1 MTALKHFTVKSH
13 LTALDK
19 ALALPVRQAAALQPE
34 QMEHI
39 LRILAGRRHHEP
51 FSFAFALAFT
61 TFVRQSNLAPQSE
74 SSFNPARHTQRK
86 DMVQSKDGLF
96 LAVFWTKTRQ
106 HSRTPDL
113 IPLPLLKDSILCP
126 VFHWIKYKDY
136 SRGAPMQ
143 GPLLVT
149 TAQAGAQAVSTTI
162 TLPFLRSVFANLV
175 QEAGLTGQFTLHSLR
190 RGGSQTCYREGA
202 AISDVMLQGT
212 WTSGAVWDYLAK
224 GISHN
229 SSVIGAWE
237 RVAARLQTD
246 SDTVKG
252 PLKSG
257 IVGNTQPWAGTTLTT
272 QAEEKTRLLHRLHAG
287 VTGRWLFQ
295 QLRSLSR
302 VPRGFPGWHSTVIT
316 QPVGASSATT
326 CSADNQVN
334 DGENPWHDAS
344 PHQASASRGS
354 LCTHSSRQLSG
365 IRGADRSRPSL
376 GRPGVVDL
384 GHSDIQLAAAQ
395 D

>member
-1 MTALKHFTVKSH
+1 MARLYTLYMLHNTLPVYSPSPNQLSEFIEYLAKAIRAHLTAINRLHLQQGRKMTALKHFMVKSH
-13 LTALDK
+13 LTASDK

-74 SSFNPARHTQRK
+74 SSFNPAKHTQRK

-149 TAQAGAQAVSTTI
+149 TAQAGAKAVFTTI

-190 RGGSQTCYREGA
+190 RGGSQTCYRGGA

-229 SSVIGAWE
+229 SSVMGACSGSPPDRFGYGEGPSKIG
-237 RVAARLQTD
+237 
-246 SDTVKG
+246 
-252 PLKSG
+252 
-257 IVGNTQPWAGTTLTT
+257 
-272 QAEEKTRLLHRLHAG
+272 HRGQHTAMG
-287 VTGRWLFQ
+287 RHRFNHTG
-295 QLRSLSR
+295 
-302 VPRGFPGWHSTVIT
+302 
-316 QPVGASSATT
+316 
-326 CSADNQVN
+326 
-334 DGENPWHDAS
+334 
-344 PHQASASRGS
+344 
-354 LCTHSSRQLSG
+354 
-365 IRGADRSRPSL
+365 
-376 GRPGVVDL
+376 
-384 GHSDIQLAAAQ
+384 
-395 D
+395 